1 MANNLSIVEKSAK
14 MRTLQADDTF
24 QLALKEITDQQ
35 IAVFVNA
42 DSTTDQ
48 REKAHDMICALR
60 KIDDYFDS
68 VQTDEVMYNHK
79 LTKGE
84 SAP

>member
-1 MANNLSIVEKSAK
+1 VSNKLSIVEKSAK

-68 VQTDEVMYNHK
+68 VKTDEVMYNHK

>member
-1 MANNLSIVEKSAK
+1 VHIVEKGAK

-24 QLALKEITDQQ
+24 QLALKEITEQQ
-35 IAVFVNA
+35 IAVF
-42 DSTTDQ
+42 TDASSSLEL
-48 REKAHDMICALR
+48 REEAHDIICALR

-68 VQTDEVMYNHK
+68 VNTDEVMYNHK
-79 LTKGE
+79 QTKGE

>member
-1 MANNLSIVEKSAK
+1 VANNLSIVEKSAK
-14 MRTLQADDTF
+14 MRTLKADDTF

>member
-1 MANNLSIVEKSAK
+1 VANNLSIVEKSAK

-24 QLALKEITDQQ
+24 KLALQEITDQQ

-68 VQTDEVMYNHK
+68 VQTDEIMYNRK

>member
-1 MANNLSIVEKSAK
+1 VANNLSIVEKSAK

-24 QLALKEITDQQ
+24 KLALKEITDQQ

-68 VQTDEVMYNHK
+68 VQTDEIMYNRK

>member
-1 MANNLSIVEKSAK
+1 VTNNLSIVEKSAK

-24 QLALKEITDQQ
+24 KLALKEITDQQ

-68 VQTDEVMYNHK
+68 VQTDEVMYNRK

>member
-1 MANNLSIVEKSAK
+1 

-24 QLALKEITDQQ
+24 QLALTEITDQQ

-68 VQTDEVMYNHK
+68 VQTDEIMYNRK

>member
-1 MANNLSIVEKSAK
+1 MHIVEKGAK

-24 QLALKEITDQQ
+24 QLALKEITEQQ
-35 IAVFVNA
+35 IAVFMDA
-42 DSTTDQ
+42 SSSLEL
-48 REKAHDMICALR
+48 REEAHDIICALN

-68 VQTDEVMYNHK
+68 VNTDEVMYNHK
-79 LTKGE
+79 QNKGE

>member
-1 MANNLSIVEKSAK
+1 

-24 QLALKEITDQQ
+24 KLALKEITDQQ

-48 REKAHDMICALR
+48 REKAHDMICALI

-68 VQTDEVMYNHK
+68 VQTDEIMYNRK

>member
-14 MRTLQADDTF
+14 MRTLKADDTF

-68 VQTDEVMYNHK
+68 VQTDEIMYNRK

>member
-35 IAVFVNA
+35 IAVFVNVN
-42 DSTTDQ
+42 TTKDQ

-60 KIDDYFDS
+60 KIEDYFDS
-68 VQTDEVMYNHK
+68 VETDEVMYNHK

>member
-1 MANNLSIVEKSAK
+1 
-14 MRTLQADDTF
+14 MRTLKADDTF

-68 VQTDEVMYNHK
+68 VQTDEVMFNHK
-79 LTKGE
+79 LNKGE

>member
-1 MANNLSIVEKSAK
+1 VANNLSIVEKSAK
-14 MRTLQADDTF
+14 MRTLKADDTF

-68 VQTDEVMYNHK
+68 VQTDEVMFNHK

>member
-1 MANNLSIVEKSAK
+1 
-14 MRTLQADDTF
+14 MRTLKADDTF

-48 REKAHDMICALR
+48 REEAHNIICARR
-60 KIDDYFDS
+60 KIEDYFDS
-68 VQTDEVMYNHK
+68 VETDEVMYNHK

>member
-1 MANNLSIVEKSAK
+1 
-14 MRTLQADDTF
+14 MRTLKADDTF

-68 VQTDEVMYNHK
+68 VKTDEVMYNHK

>member
-1 MANNLSIVEKSAK
+1 VSNSLSIVEKSAK
-14 MRTLQADDTF
+14 MKTLKADDTF
-24 QLALKEITDQQ
+24 QLALKEITDMQ
-35 IAVFVNA
+35 IAIFVDA
-42 DSTTDQ
+42 DSSTDQ
-48 REKAHDMICALR
+48 REKAHDMICAIR

-68 VQTDEVMYNHK
+68 VKTDEVMYNRK

>member
-1 MANNLSIVEKSAK
+1 MHIVEKGAK
-14 MRTLQADDTF
+14 MRTLQSDDAF

-48 REKAHDMICALR
+48 REKAHDIICALR

-68 VQTDEVMYNHK
+68 VQTDEIMYNRK

>member
-24 QLALKEITDQQ
+24 KLALKEITDQQ

-60 KIDDYFDS
+60 KIDD
-68 VQTDEVMYNHK
+68 
-79 LTKGE
+79 
-84 SAP
+84 

>member
-14 MRTLQADDTF
+14 MRTLKADDTF

-68 VQTDEVMYNHK
+68 VQTDEIMFNHK

>member
-1 MANNLSIVEKSAK
+1 
-14 MRTLQADDTF
+14 MRTLKADDTF

-68 VQTDEVMYNHK
+68 VQTDEVMFNRK

>member
-24 QLALKEITDQQ
+24 QLALTEITDQQ

-68 VQTDEVMYNHK
+68 VQTDEIMYNRK

>member
-1 MANNLSIVEKSAK
+1 MSNQLSIVEKSAK

-24 QLALKEITDQQ
+24 QLALKEITEQQ
-35 IAVFVNA
+35 VAVFVDA
-42 DSTTDQ
+42 DSSTEQ

-68 VQTDEVMYNHK
+68 VKTDEVMYNRK

>member
-1 MANNLSIVEKSAK
+1 

-24 QLALKEITDQQ
+24 KLALKEITDQQ

-68 VQTDEVMYNHK
+68 VKTDEVMLNHK

>member
-1 MANNLSIVEKSAK
+1 
-14 MRTLQADDTF
+14 MRSLQADDTF

>member
-1 MANNLSIVEKSAK
+1 
-14 MRTLQADDTF
+14 MRTLQSDDSF
-24 QLALKEITDQQ
+24 QLALKEITEQQ
-35 IAVFVNA
+35 VAVFMDA
-42 DSTTDQ
+42 SSSLEL
-48 REKAHDMICALR
+48 REEAHNIICALR

-68 VQTDEVMYNHK
+68 VKTDEVMYNHK